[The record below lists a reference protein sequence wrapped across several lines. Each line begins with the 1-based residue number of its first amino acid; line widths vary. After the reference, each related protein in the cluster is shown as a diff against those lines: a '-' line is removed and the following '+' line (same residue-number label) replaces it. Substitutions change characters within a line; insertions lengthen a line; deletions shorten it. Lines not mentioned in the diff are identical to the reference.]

1 MRKGPALPAFFVS
14 AGALSSLKLSSGPPG
29 LLLWPRPDQTTPEG
43 AGQGRAACPRRCA
56 HRPVHAGRMSHSP
69 RRTDART
76 SDQAHRQ
83 AEDALQAME
92 ARWSADATARRSAS
106 GGVTVK
112 TAEVLA
118 RHSLPLS
125 GRYPRMMW
133 LVGRGL

>member
-1 MRKGPALPAFFVS
+1 VPAPMRSPTGSTPA
-14 AGALSSLKLSSGPPG
+14 G
-29 LLLWPRPDQTTPEG
+29 
-43 AGQGRAACPRRCA
+43 CA
-56 HRPVHAGRMSHSP
+56 TATA
-69 RRTDART
+69 RTDAKA

-83 AEDALQAME
+83 AGDALQAME